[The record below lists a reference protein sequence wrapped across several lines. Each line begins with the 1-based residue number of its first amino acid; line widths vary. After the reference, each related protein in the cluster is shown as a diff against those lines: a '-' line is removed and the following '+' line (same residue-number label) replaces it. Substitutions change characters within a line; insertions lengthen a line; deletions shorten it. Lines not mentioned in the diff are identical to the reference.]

1 MVGRVSRP
9 VGLTSELLEQALRPV
24 ELVLDLP
31 GLVSTL
37 LVERRQFASLLEEQ
51 QSVFWVREPEPSFWH
66 L

>member
-1 MVGRVSRP
+1 MAERVSRP
-9 VGLTSELLEQALRPV
+9 VGLTSELLEQALRLV

-37 LVERRQFASLLEEQ
+37 LVERRRFASLPEEQ